1 MGRASFRWRL
11 PIFGLNQRRFKRSNI
26 SVCTADHELVIGACG
41 NLVSGR
47 TYWLQ
52 EPKSSNGQTAVRPDR
67 PDLIASLEIF
77 G

>member
-1 MGRASFRWRL
+1 M
-11 PIFGLNQRRFKRSNI
+11 
-26 SVCTADHELVIGACG
+26 ADHELVIIAWG
-41 NLVSGR
+41 NLPSAV

-52 EPKSSNGQTAVRPDR
+52 ERQAPTVRLRCGLPD